1 MVRVREGFESFCEDS
16 LSLYPDLAVVA
27 DGEGDQ
33 EAEDDLVGGGE
44 GQVSVLQNMVRKYNL

>member
-27 DGEGDQ
+27 GGEGDQ
-33 EAEDDLVGGGE
+33 EAEDDLVDGGE
-44 GQVSVLQNMVRKYNL
+44 GQVSVL